1 MYHYIHQLLRVALVV
16 LSLTTTATNAQQK
29 PVEIL
34 LLGTFHFDNPG
45 LDVAKFESANILSP
59 KRQQEVKTVV
69 NQLIAYKPDKVFIEA
84 EPAQQAQWDSLF
96 SLYQQGKF
104 TLKANEIYQLAFPVA
119 KALGHP
125 HLYAAD
131 YRNADFPYDSLMKV
145 LASSNQ
151 QAMQQ
156 TIQTTIAQVEQSFN
170 ANLSKHTLSE
180 MLTIDNTLESRRDI
194 LTFYLQCI
202 GAGKLNNHVGA
213 YLTSEWWRRNM
224 VIYAN
229 ILKQLTGNEKRIV
242 VLFGSAHTAVLEE
255 FMKYNSALR
264 LTDVGEVLH

>member
-1 MYHYIHQLLRVALVV
+1 MHSYIHQLVTVALVV
-16 LSLTTTATNAQQK
+16 LSLTTVTTAQQK
-29 PVEIL
+29 PVEVL

-45 LDVAKFESANILSP
+45 LDVAKFESANIFSP
-59 KRQQEVKTVV
+59 KRQQEVKAVV
-69 NQLIAYKPDKVFIEA
+69 NQLIAYKPDKIFIEA
-84 EPAQQAQWDSLF
+84 EPTQQAHWDSLV

-131 YRNADFPYDSLMKV
+131 YRKADFPYDSLMKV
-145 LASSNQ
+145 LAASHQ
-151 QAMQQ
+151 EVMQQ
-156 TIQTTIAQVEQSFN
+156 TIQTKIAQVEQAFN
-170 ANLSKHTLSE
+170 ANLSKHTIAE
-180 MLTIDNTLESRRDI
+180 MLTIDNTLESRRDN
-194 LTFYLQCI
+194 LAFYLNCI
-202 GAGKLNNHVGA
+202 GAGKLDNHVGA

-242 VLFGSAHTAVLEE
+242 VLFGSSHTA
-255 FMKYNSALR
+255 
-264 LTDVGEVLH
+264 